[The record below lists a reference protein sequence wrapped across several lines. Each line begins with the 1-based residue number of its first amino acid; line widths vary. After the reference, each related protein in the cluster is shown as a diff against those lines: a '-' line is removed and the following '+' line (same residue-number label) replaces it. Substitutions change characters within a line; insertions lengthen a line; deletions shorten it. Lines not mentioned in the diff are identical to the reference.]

1 MIARQ
6 SGREQHEIDS
16 MGIDNSINAS
26 HHFTS
31 GQRAGK
37 FAARLADSDGDP
49 EKDSGV
55 AVSAEGDDGHHA

>member
-1 MIARQ
+1 
-6 SGREQHEIDS
+6 
-16 MGIDNSINAS
+16 MGIDNSMNVN
-26 HHFTS
+26 HHRTS

-37 FAARLADSDGDP
+37 FAAGLANSVGDL